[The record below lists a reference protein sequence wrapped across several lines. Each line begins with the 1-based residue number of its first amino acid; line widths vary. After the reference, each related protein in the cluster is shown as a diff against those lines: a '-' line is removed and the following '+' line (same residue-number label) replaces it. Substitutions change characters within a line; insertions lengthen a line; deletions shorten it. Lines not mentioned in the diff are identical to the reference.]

1 MTREEKLYS
10 MRMQDLVNAANKLGI
25 KIDTKADKS
34 KVIETILVVE
44 AQVERESKNNAKE
57 I

>member
-1 MTREEKLYS
+1 MTREEQLYS
-10 MRMQDLVNAANKLGI
+10 MRTQELVIVANKLGI